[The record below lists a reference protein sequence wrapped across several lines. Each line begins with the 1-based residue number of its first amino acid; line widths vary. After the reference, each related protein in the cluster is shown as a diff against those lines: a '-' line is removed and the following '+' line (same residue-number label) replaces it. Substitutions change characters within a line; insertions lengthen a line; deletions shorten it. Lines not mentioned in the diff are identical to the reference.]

1 MEHRIVRG
9 LLIEIAMG
17 FVLVSAPICHGQGT
31 HTGSSAKTDFAGIAS
46 RACKAAASAPHP
58 RSIPQAEGL
67 RGWLDSLKTGAFAKD
82 FVEFG
87 GRVSRN
93 DGRIPALVDE
103 SPAPPGT
110 PWSIAGPKSNEVY
123 AAVGSVAQLAQ
134 QAMLLYVVNKEVK
147 FRKIAL
153 ARLEN
158 LALLDPKAI
167 TSVASNDLSA
177 VPIISTLAMG
187 LDLMDAELDLSPPLR
202 SAMRSSI
209 DQRMKDLE
217 IKFLRGD
224 GSLRQNPK
232 SSHGYPALGAMAAAA
247 LMTSDQVP
255 SSARL
260 CGEVV
265 ELFLA
270 VTSPWGGEDGGSSQ
284 GMAYAI
290 WDMGMTLPFFDTLKW
305 AGGVDLS
312 TLPWLQNFG
321 RLLVYFQPPGSPSAL
336 FGDGAELDFLEY
348 RARFAKA
355 YTRRM
360 PPNPLYDW
368 YDANLFGNDP
378 LRVET
383 LSVAP
388 RSVDARRFPSD
399 TPNGAVFSSVGWAAM
414 HSDLRFR
421 DRISVY
427 FKSSPFGSGG
437 HGHADQNSFVINAR
451 GRQVLADGG
460 YYDYYG
466 SPHHLGWT
474 KQTIAHNAVT
484 YDGGKGQPLGGT
496 YGSFAASG
504 TITQFETTAAYDL
517 VTGSAKAAYGA
528 DVTAAVR
535 SIAYLRPNIV
545 VVFDRMSAHGAHTW
559 EWNFQSLGTMTVEG
573 DPGRAKV
580 ANGGVE
586 ACLQFFSNVPS
597 AASASS
603 GFPVPPQ
610 RTKAEPRPD
619 QWHGMFKTTTASR
632 EFWAATVIDVGCE
645 GTERPQ
651 VSITA
656 GNSVVRLAGKTITFN
671 GISVILQQ

>member
-1 MEHRIVRG
+1 MEHRAVHRF
-9 LLIEIAMG
+9 LIWITIG
-17 FVLVSAPICHGQGT
+17 FPLISTPICYGQNSHIGLST
-31 HTGSSAKTDFAGIAS
+31 KTDFVVIAN
-46 RACKAAASAPHP
+46 RACSTSTKLDHP
-58 RSIPQAEGL
+58 RSLPQGAEL
-67 RGWLDSLKTGAFAKD
+67 LIWKEALFSGALAKD
-82 FVEFG
+82 FSEFA
-87 GRVSRN
+87 GRVTRQ
-93 DGRIPALVDE
+93 DLRVPDIVDE
-103 SPAPPGT
+103 PELPLGT
-110 PWSIAGPKSNEVY
+110 PWSIAGPRSNEVY
-123 AAVGSVAQLAQ
+123 AAVGGVAAMAQ
-134 QAMLLYVVNKEVK
+134 QAMLLYSVNRNPA
-147 FRKIAL
+147 FRAIAL
-153 ARLEN
+153 RRLKN
-158 LALLDPKAI
+158 LALLDPKGI

-187 LDLMDAELDLSPPLR
+187 LDLMDTEMDASPSLR
-202 SAMRSSI
+202 TSIRSSI
-209 DQRMKDLE
+209 EQRMKDLE
-217 IKFLRGD
+217 LRFLRRD
-224 GSLRQNPK
+224 GSLRQNPR
-232 SSHGYPALGAMAAAA
+232 SSHGYPALGAMAAVA
-247 LMTSDQVP
+247 LTTSGQVP
-255 SSARL
+255 SSSRL
-260 CGEVV
+260 CSEVV

-270 VTSPWGGEDGGSSQ
+270 VTSPWGGADGGSSQ

-321 RLLVYFQPPGSPSAL
+321 RFMVYFQPPGSPRAI
-336 FGDGAELDFLEY
+336 FGDAAELDFLEY

-360 PPNPLYDW
+360 PANPLYDW

-383 LSVAP
+383 LTVAP
-388 RSVDARRFPSD
+388 RSVDARKFPAG
-399 TPNGAVFSSVGWAAM
+399 TPNGAVFNSVGWAAM

-427 FKSSPFGSGG
+427 FKSSPYGSGG

-451 GRQVLADGG
+451 GKQVLADGG
-460 YYDYYG
+460 YYDYFG

-504 TITQFETTAAYDL
+504 AISQFETTTAYDL
-517 VTGSAKAAYGA
+517 VTGNAKAAYGA
-528 DVTAAVR
+528 DITAAVR
-535 SIAYLRPNIV
+535 SIAFLRPNIV
-545 VVFDRMSAHGAHTW
+545 VVFDRMSATGAHTW

-573 DPGRAKV
+573 DTGRAKV

-597 AASASS
+597 ASSASS
-603 GFPVPPQ
+603 GFPVSPL

-619 QWHGMFKTTTASR
+619 QWRGMFRTTAASK

-651 VSITA
+651 VSIKA
-656 GNSVVRLAGKTITFN
+656 GNSVVRVAGKTIIFN
-671 GISVILQQ
+671 GVSVILQQ